1 LCSLNNTGSLHMINR
16 RLIRI
21 KVLQVLYAYSKKND
35 GSSSLSAE
43 KELFH
48 SIEKFYELYILMLI
62 TAIEMAKLEEEHIEM
77 RRNKKIRTEED
88 LNPSTRF
95 ADNQFIRQLMSDR
108 QLKEIR
114 EEKKINPKIYN
125 DIFKRIYTGL
135 LQSELY
141 VNYMIEKQPSVV
153 SDRKFLIQFF
163 TEFLAENSQFID
175 FLEEEN
181 IYWNDD
187 SSFALM
193 MVVKTIESYREN
205 ANTNFGKH
213 ILPLFKN
220 EDDREFARKLVRNTI
235 VNREQYLKIIEK
247 HAQNWDTERIAQMDL
262 LILQMA
268 IAELFEFSSIP
279 VKVTLNEFI
288 EISKYY
294 STDKSKLFINGVLDK
309 IIKELNKEGQI
320 KKTGRGL
327 IG

>member
-1 LCSLNNTGSLHMINR
+1 MINR

-21 KVLQVLYAYSKKND
+21 KVLQVLYAYSKKNE
-35 GSSSLSAE
+35 GTSSLSAE

-48 SIEKFYELYILMLI
+48 SIEKFYDLYILLLVAA
-62 TAIEMAKLEEEHIEM
+62 TEMAKLEKEHIEM
-77 RRNKKIRTEED
+77 RRNKKIRTEAD

-95 ADNQFIRQLMSDR
+95 AENQIIRMMLMDS
-108 QLKEIR
+108 QFQQIR
-114 EEKKINPKIYN
+114 DEKKINPKNYS
-125 DIFKRIYTGL
+125 DLFKRVYNE
-135 LQSELY
+135 LQQTEFY
-141 VNYMIEKQPSVV
+141 INYLNENEPSVA
-153 SDRKFLIQFF
+153 SDRKFLVHFF
-163 TEFLAENSQFID
+163 SEFLAENQQFID

-193 MVVKTIESYREN
+193 MAVKTIEAYREN
-205 ANTNFGKH
+205 TKSTSAQH

-220 EDDREFARKLVRNTI
+220 EDDSDFARKLLRSTI
-235 VNREQYLKIIEK
+235 VNKGQYLKIIEK

-262 LILQMA
+262 LILQMS

-279 VKVTLNEFI
+279 VKVTLNEYI

-309 IIKELNKEGQI
+309 IIKELKKEGQI
-320 KKTGRGL
+320 QKAGRGL